1 MRHYNFGK
9 DIKNKINMKTIT
21 DFMNESLLGDMEKA
35 MSTGEN
41 DILIELIFDKDL
53 NKRRQGF
60 EQLLTMIESRRPKR
74 LMATAKMKNSES
86 YFIEFTQQ
94 IENEDGEGEG
104 NYISYIQICKRTG
117 LSYRTVC
124 IGSMRRRGGNLV
136 NVYEMKW
143 NDTQPN
149 FNPKWP
155 GTKLY
160 EVPEE
165 LNDLFNQIQM
175 EAYNHK

>member
-1 MRHYNFGK
+1 
-9 DIKNKINMKTIT
+9 MKTIT

-94 IENEDGEGEG
+94 IENEDVEGEG
-104 NYISYIQICKRTG
+104 NYISYIQICKQTG

-124 IGSMRRRGGNLV
+124 IGAMTRRGGNLV

-143 NDTQPN
+143 NNTQPN

-165 LNDLFNQIQM
+165 LNDLFYRIQM
-175 EAYNHK
+175 EAYNHR